1 MTDASQK
8 IADQALVDELAK
20 LIVDALNLDV
30 SAAEID
36 ADAPLFGQGLGLDS
50 IDSLEIAMMVALP
63 LAVRSLGFVPIDASV
78 PILVAVDPEHRQ
90 LLRDRLDL
98 GSTDQPARLQFLI
111 ERRPAERPQQPS
123 QG

>member
-30 SAAEID
+30 SAADID

-50 IDSLEIAMMVALP
+50 IDILEIAMMVSKRYGFALRSDDENNTRIFSSLRH
-63 LAVRSLGFVPIDASV
+63 LAQHIA
-78 PILVAVDPEHRQ
+78 EHR
-90 LLRDRLDL
+90 
-98 GSTDQPARLQFLI
+98 SK
-111 ERRPAERPQQPS
+111 
-123 QG
+123 